1 MRFHWKF
8 IRVFQE
14 KLHEEFTNERNNL
27 QSKMAEIEATLNDGD
42 HALDEKIKTAKLN
55 LESVKNG
62 MTNQIEQVRVSLNKY
77 IFRISGTDLWIYWI
91 TLGKIEWRIYEWTKW
106 IKIENWWDRGI
117 SRRNEKYTKSCCCFQ
132 SHLCKEF
139 SWQLYNKQIRISRYK
154 MF

>member
-27 QSKMAEIEATLNDGD
+27 QSKIAEIEATLNDGD
-42 HALDEKIKTAKLN
+42 HALDEKIKTTKLN

-77 IFRISGTDLWIYWI
+77 IFRISGTDLWIY
-91 TLGKIEWRIYEWTKW
+91 
-106 IKIENWWDRGI
+106 
-117 SRRNEKYTKSCCCFQ
+117 
-132 SHLCKEF
+132 
-139 SWQLYNKQIRISRYK
+139 
-154 MF
+154 